1 MNTQSTYFQNQ
12 IAAKRDR
19 DGDVKLGWGQTGQSN
34 VSLGATA
41 LGDARKAKREAHVAD
56 SDVVDK
62 MLPSVT
68 GTIISVVKGNGS
80 WSSFKVGIIVS
91 SVKVPEGSVS
101 TFALPSNAVYQIAS
115 KKLDKSMAAGEK
127 IALPRM
133 FPEDCVAVRIDG
145 LIVVDVKAAKNG
157 PNEAELKESDIPV
170 GTTLTLKDVVFAYN
184 CTAATDKY
192 PARVAAYGSCNSV
205 EYDETF
211 CKGSSHPRERIASVF
226 NALLW
231 KSNGTHSQVINAVC
245 DHVGKRPAALLEI
258 ATEDKESLA
267 TQMERVVDTHADAI
281 VGVGQPWES
290 RLFTGG
296 DVNTSIGSW
305 RAVIASLRDRSK
317 VSLNLLHAFHPSA
330 MLRSHVF
337 PIVQYPMDPNT
348 ATLTD
353 RDTSGVSFNV
363 GVKTHPEYCDLSDP
377 LNPFVSND
385 VRFFAEATLAFAAD
399 KRRRPE
405 PTPDVPDPVG
415 LKEEDIT
422 SKTLG
427 SIAFDVASFTFATR
441 PADGSL
447 FAPCMLK
454 TAEGFSVVIKQF
466 LDSCK
471 KGNIVNALGV
481 YDYYRVWMLC
491 NELAPYLPCVHFTC
505 DWNNEKSVDE
515 IAVQPKCENGWANDG
530 LSNIYDVGTA
540 AASAGVQVTKEFLEE
555 HAIDEERYLY
565 TPTVAINY
573 IAEDGKDK
581 KPVPPRPPKLD
592 VHGFACLNGLPDTSI
607 NRVKKV
613 PEASDGFKLFVVYEG
628 CAADVKGCA
637 KLNQDAAE
645 GSAFLVSK
653 FGDEIRGKLANTAA
667 IYCVSNPPAAT
678 SNKKQRTGAA

>member
-1 MNTQSTYFQNQ
+1 MQSSYFQNR
-12 IAAKRDR
+12 IASKREA
-19 DGDVKLGWGQTGQSN
+19 DGDVKLGWGQTAQSD

-41 LGDARKAKREAHVAD
+41 LGDARKAKREARVAD
-56 SDVVDK
+56 SDIVDK
-62 MLPSVT
+62 TLPSMT
-68 GTIISVVKGNGS
+68 GTIVSVVKGNGN
-80 WSSFKVGIIVS
+80 WNSFKVGLVVS
-91 SVKVPEGSVS
+91 SVKVPDGSVS
-101 TFALPSNAVYQIAS
+101 TFALPSKAVYQIAS

-127 IALPRM
+127 IALPHA
-133 FPEDCVAVRIDG
+133 FPEECVAVRIDG
-145 LIVVDVKAAKNG
+145 IVVVDVKAAKNG
-157 PNEAELKESDIPV
+157 PNEAELKESDILV
-170 GTTLTLKDVVFAYN
+170 GTTLTLKDVVFAYSY
-184 CTAATDKY
+184 TPATDKY
-192 PARVAAYGSCNSV
+192 PARVAAYGGCKSV

-211 CKGSSHPRERIASVF
+211 CKGPSHPRERMAAVF
-226 NALLW
+226 NALSW
-231 KSNGTHSQVINAVC
+231 KSNGAHSQMINAVC
-245 DHVGKRPAALLEI
+245 DHVGKRPAALLED
-258 ATEDKESLA
+258 TNLDKESLA
-267 TQMERVVDTHADAI
+267 AQMERVVDTHADSL

-290 RLFTGG
+290 RLFAGG
-296 DVNTSIGSW
+296 DSNTSINSW
-305 RAVIASLRDRSK
+305 REVVASLRDTSK
-317 VSLNLLHAFHPSA
+317 VSLNLLHAVHPSA
-330 MLRSHVF
+330 MMRSHVF
-337 PIVQYPMDPNT
+337 PVVQYPMDPNT
-348 ATLTD
+348 AALTD

-363 GVKTHPEYCDLSDP
+363 GVGTDPEFCDLSDP
-377 LNPFVSND
+377 LNPFVSNE
-385 VRFFAEATLAFAAD
+385 VRSFAEATLSFAAD
-399 KRRRPE
+399 KRRRLE
-405 PTPDVPDPVG
+405 PTSDVPDPIG

-427 SIAFDVASFTFATR
+427 SIAFDVASFAFATR
-441 PADGSL
+441 LADGSP

-454 TAEGFSVVIKQF
+454 TADGVSVVIKQF

-491 NELAPYLPCVHFTC
+491 NELAPYLPSVHFTC
-505 DWNNEKSVDE
+505 DWNNEKPVDE

-555 HAIDEERYLY
+555 NAIDEERYLH

-592 VHGFACLNGLPDTSI
+592 VHGFACLNGLPETSI

-613 PEASDGFKLFVVYEG
+613 PEASDGYKLFVVYEG

-637 KLNQDAAE
+637 NINQDAAE

-678 SNKKQRTGAA
+678 SAKKQRTGAA